1 MVALEYLA
9 ATSIPAN
16 LELFFEGLGIAW
28 FMLVGI
34 CGCLYPFMIE
44 KDKKAKHK
52 TFHKSQDMFCDGDNT

>member
-9 ATSIPAN
+9 AGSIPAN

-28 FMLVGI
+28 FILVGI

-44 KDKKAKHK
+44 KDKKQHK
-52 TFHKSQDMFCDGDNT
+52 TFHKTDKMYTDGDNT